1 MLKSYLAQLDL
12 TKEQQEYYY
21 KCIVEIDPETERVV
35 LEILRNSWEDGYS
48 EGYYDATYET

>member
-21 KCIVEIDPETERVV
+21 KCIVEIDPETENIIVKIMNIRY
-35 LEILRNSWEDGYS
+35 LEGFAYGVKASIEN
-48 EGYYDATYET
+48 

>member
-21 KCIVEIDPETERVV
+21 KCMVEIDPETEFIIVQMIANRWSDGF
-35 LEILRNSWEDGYS
+35 LEGLNSVNS
-48 EGYYDATYET
+48 V